1 MRAVLSTSYLCN
13 MRAVIQRVS
22 EASVTIK
29 GDVKAQISSGLV
41 ILLGIHSDDTIED
54 VKWLVNK
61 IIQLRIFS
69 DEDGKMN
76 LSVQDIDGNVL
87 VISQFTLF
95 ARTKKGTRPSFIG
108 SAKPAIAIPLY
119 EAFLTQI
126 EEALQK
132 EIGSGEFG
140 ADMKVSLVND
150 GPVTITIDTH
160 QKQ

>member
-41 ILLGIHSDDTIED
+41 ILLGIHSDDTIKD

-76 LSVQDIDGNVL
+76 LSVQNIDGNVL